1 MLLILILKEI
11 FQFKQKKMIS
21 IIVAV
26 SDDWGIG
33 KDNELLWHIPED
45 MRRFKKL
52 TMGKSVIMGKKTWES
67 LPKRP
72 LPGRKNIVLTDI
84 PDECIDCSV
93 TAYSIEDAIEQVRQR
108 MRRCLLSGEEAF
120 TVSLCRVADRLYITH
135 VHRKAPADVWF
146 PKIDRRKWK
155 VVEKEECISED
166 EKKIPYSYVIYE
178 RKGARK

>member
-1 MLLILILKEI
+1 MLPILILREI
-11 FQFKQKKMIS
+11 FQYKQKEMIS

-93 TAYSIEDAIEQVRQR
+93 TAYSIEDA
-108 MRRCLLSGEEAF
+108 LSKCDRDEEVF
-120 TVSLCRVADRLYITH
+120 VIGGGSIYHQFMEVADRLYITH

-146 PKIDRRKWK
+146 PKIDRRKWR

-178 RKGARK
+178 RRGEGK